1 MTRRRRTSNRSNDR
15 ALGMDRPID
24 RRDFLNGVAVAVGAI
39 GTGSLGGLAEAAG
52 AASSWPQ
59 DHPGYDPPILNG
71 LRGSHAGSFESA
83 HALRDG
89 DFWSQNPAPKDTGER
104 YDLVIVGGGISGLS
118 AAHFYRAARPNARI
132 LVLDNHD
139 DFGGHAKR
147 NEFHLDGKLHLMN
160 GGTLEIDSPHP
171 YSPAADGLLK
181 TLGID
186 PVALTAACDRTELYP
201 SLGMSRGVF
210 FDKETFGEDRMVA
223 DVPGRRNAG
232 TPEEWTAF
240 AARTP
245 LSPGAQADIVRINTG
260 TTDYMPGLTSA
271 AKKDA
276 LSRISYRDYLAKMVK
291 VDTEALAFYQRATEG
306 EWGVGIDAVSALDCW
321 GFGMAGFLGLRLEPG
336 SAPRM
341 GYTPAGYADGGSYT
355 FHFPDGNATIARL
368 LVRNLIPAALPGQDC
383 RDVVGAQVDYSRLD
397 RADNAVRIRLSSI
410 VVRARNLGNADTS
423 HGVEVAYV
431 RGGRVFTVRAGDCVL
446 ASYNM
451 MIPYLCPELPEAQK
465 AALHSL
471 VKTPL
476 VYTSVA
482 LRNWTAFQKLGVAGF
497 EAPGGYHVYAVLN
510 PAVDI
515 GAVTAERSPDK
526 PVLLHM
532 VRTPCHPGL
541 TEFEQNKAGRR
552 ELMVTPFEVF
562 ERNIREQLGR
572 SLAAG
577 GFDPARDITG
587 ITVNRWPHG
596 YAPEYNPLW
605 EPDLPPAE
613 QPNVIGRARFGR
625 ITIANSDSGRAAYTD
640 SAINQARRAVD
651 ELLALQ
657 PAEDS
662 AQGGVRA
669 G

>member
-1 MTRRRRTSNRSNDR
+1 MAGRQRWNDR
-15 ALGMDRPID
+15 TLGMDRPID
-24 RRDFLNGVAVAVGAI
+24 RRDFLNGVAVAIGAI
-39 GTGSLGGLAEAAG
+39 GAPGFSLAADP
-52 AASSWPQ
+52 AAPWPQ
-59 DHPGYDPPILNG
+59 DQPGYYPPVLNG
-71 LRGSHAGSFESA
+71 LRGSHPGSFENA

-89 DFWSQNPAPKDTGER
+89 DFWSRDPALLDTGER
-104 YDLVIVGGGISGLS
+104 YDLVVVGGGISGLS

-132 LVLDNHD
+132 LILDNHD

-147 NEFHLDGKLHLMN
+147 NEFHLGGKLQLLN
-160 GGTLEIDSPHP
+160 GGTLEIDSPRP
-171 YSPAADGLLK
+171 YSAAADGLLK

-186 PVALTAACDRTELYP
+186 PPALSKACDQDGLYP
-201 SLGMSRGVF
+201 SLGMRHGVF
-210 FDKETFGEDRMVA
+210 FDKETFGEDRMVSGSPNRKGGGTAA
-223 DVPGRRNAG
+223 DWA
-232 TPEEWTAF
+232 AF

-245 LSPGAQADIVRINTG
+245 LTAAGQVDVVRINTG
-260 TTDYMPGLTSA
+260 TVDDMPGLTSA
-271 AKKDA
+271 QKKDA
-276 LSRISYRDYLAKMVK
+276 LSRMSYRDYLAKVVK
-291 VDTEALAFYQRATEG
+291 VGPEALALYQSATQG

-321 GFGMAGFLGLRLEPG
+321 GFGMAGFQGLKLAPG

-368 LVRNLIPAALPGQDC
+368 LVRNLIPPAVPGQDC
-383 RDVVGAQVDYSRLD
+383 RDVVGAKVDYARLD
-397 RADNAVRIRLSSI
+397 RPDNAVRIRLSSI
-410 VVRARNLGNADTS
+410 VVRARNLGDPAAS
-423 HGVEVAYV
+423 GGVELAYA
-431 RGGRVFTVRAGDCVL
+431 RGDKVFKVRAADCVL
-446 ASYNM
+446 ASWNM

-482 LRNWTAFQKLGVAGF
+482 LRGWTAFHKLGVAGF
-497 EAPGGYHVYAVLN
+497 QAPGGYHTYAVLN

-526 PVLLHM
+526 PILLHM
-532 VRTPCHPGL
+532 VRTPCQPGL
-541 TEFEQNKAGRR
+541 PEHEQNKAGQA
-552 ELMVTPFEVF
+552 ELLATSFEVF

-577 GFDPARDITG
+577 GFDPARDITA

-605 EPDLPPAE
+605 EPDLPPAQ

-651 ELLALQ
+651 ELLALRT
-657 PAEDS
+657 A
-662 AQGGVRA
+662 
-669 G
+669 